1 MKLDAP
7 PQVPPRRVTAES
19 PDLLELVQHDSN
31 RRPSGLRQSID
42 RVQRLRE
49 RGSLFLERGRAQ
61 SDIEAGPDVAGGR
74 VGGQREGQPEP
85 FHEIA
90 DRVLPLASQ
99 GSS

>member
-1 MKLDAP
+1 MMLDDP
-7 PQVPPRRVTAES
+7 SQVPLRRATAAS
-19 PDLLELVQHDSN
+19 PDLLELVQHVSN
-31 RRPSGLRQSID
+31 RPPSGLRQSSD

-85 FHEIA
+85 FPEIA
-90 DRVLPLASQ
+90 DRVLPLSAP
-99 GSS
+99 